1 MGKLAALIAFVALV
15 ALVLFRLSRRRRTS
29 TSSPSR
35 LQRPGDTDLFQ
46 KMERLGI
53 PLESGR
59 GGTHA
64 AGTAKTRLYQHVRAL
79 EAKDWDQ
86 AVDGLSETIDLLSKQ
101 SDARWGD
108 VLGVAYRLRARAHEG
123 AGRRS
128 DALAD
133 YDRALA
139 FMPDDSEA
147 REGKNRLSG

>member
-1 MGKLAALIAFVALV
+1 MGKLAALLAFLALV
-15 ALVLFRLSRRRRTS
+15 ALVLARVSRRRRAS
-29 TSSPSR
+29 KASPSR

-59 GGTHA
+59 GGTQA

-79 EAKDWDQ
+79 EARDWEA

-123 AGRRS
+123 AGRRTE
-128 DALAD
+128 AFAD
-133 YDRALA
+133 YERALA
-139 FMPDDSEA
+139 FMPDDGEA
-147 REGKNRLSG
+147 REGKARTSG